1 MSADLSARSPG
12 KSWTWMLVIFC
23 SDMSWSSTKSWWC
36 LQNWPSSRNPTSKR
50 RGERWKKPGLARP
63 PRNRWRRSSSR
74 RTSDTAHLLSSIF
87 EYHLPLHRYH
97 GMVRIYMSSLVFW
110 PILIS
115 WSDSATTLFDFG
127 WYFGF
132 WVRGLIANALK
143 KVETLP
149 NCRFWG
155 CN

>member
-1 MSADLSARSPG
+1 MSAGLSARSPR

-63 PRNRWRRSSSR
+63 PRNRSRRSSSR
-74 RTSDTAHLLSSIF
+74 RTSDAAHLFSSIF
-87 EYHLPLHRYH
+87 EYHLPLHGYH